1 MPVASMPASVSTVP
15 SSRRVSR
22 LLPRSTGRTADS
34 ARASTSSSMPRRR
47 CTPAACR
54 SCRPAVMPSIHPRS
68 RGSRMCTVPRCVHD
82 RMRSPRSKAAS
93 TSASAGDPVERTAC
107 AHRPLVNSCDCVAVM
122 CRAATTPEAG
132 SVGRCARIRAARRPS
147 GSMTPSSTPCGRP
160 RVPFAGES
168 RAPPRA
174 FHVFPRLARASRHR
188 VPANGTRTGGHGRPI
203 IDSSGARRRGPEL
216 EKGARETNTASIT
229 DPVSRRTHAHRLRA
243 RRPDPRPP
251 RRPTLPPPRLPNL
264 RGGHR
269 AVSAGDH
276 PRELLTPGFCG
287 GAAAPR
293 TAGGECQSL
302 AER

>member
-1 MPVASMPASVSTVP
+1 
-15 SSRRVSR
+15 
-22 LLPRSTGRTADS
+22 
-34 ARASTSSSMPRRR
+34 
-47 CTPAACR
+47 
-54 SCRPAVMPSIHPRS
+54 
-68 RGSRMCTVPRCVHD
+68 MCTVPRCVHD

-93 TSASAGDPVERTAC
+93 TSASAGDPVERTAS

-203 IDSSGARRRGPEL
+203 IDSSGARRRGPVL

-229 DPVSRRTHAHRLRA
+229 VPRGRLRRPRRLGRRPRSRRPQP
-243 RRPDPRPP
+243 RRPRRAGRMGSGPGI
-251 RRPTLPPPRLPNL
+251 RPTLPPPRLSNL
-264 RGGHR
+264 GGGHR

>member
-1 MPVASMPASVSTVP
+1 MRFARMPVASMPASVSTVP

-22 LLPRSTGRTADS
+22 LSPRSTGRTADS

-54 SCRPAVMPSIHPRS
+54 SCRPGVMPRIHPRS

-93 TSASAGDPVERTAC
+93 TSASAGDPVERTAS

-132 SVGRCARIRAARRPS
+132 SVRRCARIRAARRPS

-203 IDSSGARRRGPEL
+203 IDSSGARRR
-216 EKGARETNTASIT
+216 
-229 DPVSRRTHAHRLRA
+229 
-243 RRPDPRPP
+243 
-251 RRPTLPPPRLPNL
+251 PTLPPPRLSNL
-264 RGGHR
+264 GGGHR
-269 AVSAGDH
+269 AVPAGDH